1 MECTPAKNLWS
12 QSTATSTACSDLLKL
27 WTLPVSYKKLHDAR
41 PVCALDLST
50 TQNLNT
56 LHISFIVVKR
66 LYTHKTMVQQKY
78 NLNHN
83 RWAEIG

>member
-1 MECTPAKNLWS
+1 MQWFAEVMDFTYFWQKE
-12 QSTATSTACSDLLKL
+12 
-27 WTLPVSYKKLHDAR
+27 LHDAP
-41 PVCALDLST
+41 PVCVLDLCT

-56 LHISFIVVKR
+56 ARISFIVVKG
-66 LYTHKTMVQQKY
+66 LYTHKTMVQHKY